1 MMQPCDTAPAQYAAH
16 NRTRDREDFTEE
28 GCKLNIGFIGA
39 GKAGMSL
46 GKYFAV
52 RQQDALQNEQGSH
65 AAAANADAD
74 STASASAA
82 ADSSINAAQT
92 TVKGYYSRSS
102 ESAKD
107 AARFTNSNA
116 YDTMPGIL
124 SE

>member
-1 MMQPCDTAPAQYAAH
+1 MMQSCDSAPAQHAAH
-16 NRTRDREDFTEE
+16 NRPQYREDFTEE

-74 STASASAA
+74 SAASAA
-82 ADSSINAAQT
+82 ADSSLNAAHT
-92 TVKGYYSRSS
+92 TVG
-102 ESAKD
+102 
-107 AARFTNSNA
+107 AASQRETRHDSPIRTHTIRCQE
-116 YDTMPGIL
+116 Y
-124 SE
+124 